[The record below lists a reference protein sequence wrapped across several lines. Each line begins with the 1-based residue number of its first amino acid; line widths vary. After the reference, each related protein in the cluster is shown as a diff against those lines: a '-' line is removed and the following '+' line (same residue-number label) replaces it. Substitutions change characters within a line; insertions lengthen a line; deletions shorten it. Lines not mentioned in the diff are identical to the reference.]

1 MATAAELVM
10 LVIERGEKLNEVI
23 AAWRE
28 AGVGSAT
35 VLDSVGMRQL
45 GEQLTMD
52 DVPLFPSLANLLRGD
67 GAAQKTLFA
76 VVREPAAVE
85 ELVER
90 TKRVLGD
97 LDEPGEGIL
106 FTLPVTRVVGL
117 R

>member
-1 MATAAELVM
+1 MAELVM
-10 LVIERGEKLNEVI
+10 LVFERGERLQDVI

-35 VLDSVGMRQL
+35 VLDSVGTHRL
-45 GEQLTMD
+45 GEALTMD
-52 DVPLFPSLANLLRGD
+52 DVPLFPSLSNMMRG
-67 GAAQKTLFA
+67 GRAAQKTLFA
-76 VVREPAAVE
+76 VVSDPATVE
-85 ELVER
+85 ALIEG
-90 TKRVLGD
+90 TKRVLGN